1 MTTEVTLAGELI
13 QNDYEYIG
21 KRWLSLTAEEQV
33 NELNKKF
40 ENISLI
46 AEMYLRSPEAVVAEK
61 IITEVKYIADKAL
74 RGEL

>member
-40 ENISLI
+40 EKLKGLVPI
-46 AEMYLRSPEAVVAEK
+46 
-61 IITEVKYIADKAL
+61 
-74 RGEL
+74 